1 MVAST
6 VIAVRAVQT
15 TASFL
20 MTLSFGAFCA
30 NYPSRPKQYIT
41 SEGLAVI
48 SKITM
53 NLLSPILVFV
63 TMAEGVS
70 LEVMKDVGILIG
82 WSGVNVILC
91 TFIALPLTYIF
102 KVPANFKYEFL
113 FGISFPNALAAPVV
127 MMETLCRQQPL
138 VDEIYGEEGTIT
150 CVDRALTWIMI
161 YTAGWIFMF
170 FGVVYPVLMPS
181 EGDTDGTTT
190 TTGGGDERGWR
201 SKVWSAMGQVINGNI
216 IATVLGTTT
225 DLTEM
230 FDGGLLW
237 FSSSMTTL
245 GTPIVGLSA
254 LIVGATL
261 GQTLHRLATTS
272 AFCAKYCCQSCTAA
286 DDDVSTGDDDKSG
299 AVSSDGDRSSKRD
312 QEKGEGDADDD
323 KLPSFW
329 IITLFVLTRIVICP
343 AVCCALV
350 WGVGDRVITSS
361 DPADAQLIKL
371 VLILEAI
378 VPSADF
384 VIVS

>member
-1 MVAST
+1 MS
-6 VIAVRAVQT
+6 
-15 TASFL
+15 
-20 MTLSFGAFCA
+20 
-30 NYPSRPKQYIT
+30 SR
-41 SEGLAVI
+41 
-48 SKITM
+48 
-53 NLLSPILVFV
+53 
-63 TMAEGVS
+63 
-70 LEVMKDVGILIG
+70 
-82 WSGVNVILC
+82 
-91 TFIALPLTYIF
+91 
-102 KVPANFKYEFL
+102 
-113 FGISFPNALAAPVV
+113 
-127 MMETLCRQQPL
+127 
-138 VDEIYGEEGTIT
+138 
-150 CVDRALTWIMI
+150 
-161 YTAGWIFMF
+161 
-170 FGVVYPVLMPS
+170 
-181 EGDTDGTTT
+181 
-190 TTGGGDERGWR
+190 
-201 SKVWSAMGQVINGNI
+201 
-216 IATVLGTTT
+216 
-225 DLTEM
+225 
-230 FDGGLLW
+230 
-237 FSSSMTTL
+237 TTL

-286 DDDVSTGDDDKSG
+286 ADDVSTGDDDKSG

-312 QEKGEGDADDD
+312 QEKGVAPITATAMGGFGFAATNGGGGGGGGGGGDDVVGGKNGKDDESAIASSALDNSWNDSSGSGSGSGAAADGAAVVKESDADDD